1 MTRFPLTTIAACA
14 AIFAVTHALPIRA
27 NAEESRPDCIAML
40 DLITTCADQQALT
53 AARPLEFPAFLPDAL
68 DVRAMTAPE
77 TTGVS
82 NMPPAERKE
91 AAASRQES
99 KTGADMSDD
108 KYNR

>member
-14 AIFAVTHALPIRA
+14 AIIAVTHALPIRA
-27 NAEESRPDCIAML
+27 SAEESRPDCIAML
-40 DLITTCADQQALT
+40 DLITTCADQQATT
-53 AARPLEFPAFLPDAL
+53 AGRP
-68 DVRAMTAPE
+68 AMATPE

>member
-14 AIFAVTHALPIRA
+14 AIFAVTHALPTRA
-27 NAEESRPDCIAML
+27 NAEESRSDCIAML
-40 DLITTCADQQALT
+40 DLITTCADQQAMT
-53 AARPLEFPAFLPDAL
+53 ADRP
-68 DVRAMTAPE
+68 AMAAPE

-91 AAASRQES
+91 AAAARQES
-99 KTGADMSDD
+99 KTGADMFDE